1 LIRRSGILS
10 VFLLSLSGCLYG
22 FGGGGLP
29 SHVKTFAIS
38 QFKNE
43 TATVDLPSQIA
54 DELRA
59 RVHERLGLT
68 EAPDASANAIIRGT
82 IQRYE
87 IDIPVGVAA
96 NNKAAT
102 TATRALE
109 LTVDIEMVDQVSGKT
124 LWQKKGL
131 VAQAQYEERTEAA
144 ARAKAISQIVDQ
156 LIEGAQSQW

>member
-10 VFLLSLSGCLYG
+10 ALLLSLSGCLYG

-29 SHVKTFAIS
+29 GHVKTFAIS
-38 QFKNE
+38 QFRNE
-43 TATVDLPSQIA
+43 TATVDLPSQLA
-54 DELRA
+54 DALRQ
-59 RVHERLGLT
+59 RVHDRLGLS
-68 EAPDASANAIIRGT
+68 EAPDATANSIIRGT

-87 IDIPVGVAA
+87 IDIPVGVDAT
-96 NNKAAT
+96 NKSAT

-124 LWQKKGL
+124 LWQKKGF
-131 VAQAQYEERTEAA
+131 VATAQYEERSEAT

>member
-1 LIRRSGILS
+1 MIRRSGILS
-10 VFLLSLSGCLYG
+10 VILLSVSGCLYG

-29 SHVKTFAIS
+29 AHVKTFAIS

-54 DELRA
+54 DALRE
-59 RVHERLGLT
+59 RVHDRLGLS

-131 VAQAQYEERTEAA
+131 VVQAQYEERAEAA
-144 ARAKAISQIVDQ
+144 ARVKAISQIVDQ